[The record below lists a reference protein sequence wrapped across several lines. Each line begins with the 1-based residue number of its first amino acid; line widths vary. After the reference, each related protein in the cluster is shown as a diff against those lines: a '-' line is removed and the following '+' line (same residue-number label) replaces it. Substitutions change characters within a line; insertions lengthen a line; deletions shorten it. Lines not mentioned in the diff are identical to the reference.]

1 MRRPTQGLNYSGKTC
16 IGLEEEISPRQVN
29 SVNITWWRVDVLVT
43 R

>member
-1 MRRPTQGLNYSGKTC
+1 MRRPTQGLNYSEKLVF
-16 IGLEEEISPRQVN
+16 GLEEEISHRQVN